1 MARPLVTAAV
11 SSAVVV
17 LLCAAAPVAA
27 PSVPLLAT
35 PLAEAAANAAQD
47 LARVHAAALAKA
59 RELAAWADERKL
71 YSGRN
76 AVHEIVLAFD
86 PDDADA
92 RKALGFKKVKGEW
105 QPPKTKREPVDECEP
120 DVPAAFAE
128 LRRAAL
134 ADLVAQL
141 DAAFADTPRTART
154 EALRRAELARLVP
167 FDDASALR
175 ERLGEVWDAEAARWI
190 LVETR
195 DARAARA
202 AMAARVA
209 ELRAALPTPETA
221 ERDEHTRAM
230 TGLDFTAVLRARGV
244 VATSTLDAAET
255 SDLLLTALLMRDV
268 FLAAFPAQ
276 GAPGYPTVLYC
287 LEPGQRGAFLE
298 QHPLCPKEELAYR
311 TGVTSSWLTGRL
323 LVGATSPLMRKD
335 VTAFQTAGYALT
347 EKFGVWT
354 DDGWAQQGLT
364 SYLAFQVTGTRLSF
378 WDIQNKD
385 QYGEKK
391 LDAKNWHERVPPSTQ
406 GWLLEASGLVAGGQ
420 SMAHFA
426 RALASPTVTMSWED
440 VVTSHAVA
448 AYLFEAKR
456 DVLVRILVRTKE
468 GAPVV
473 ATFEEELGMPLE
485 ELRAR
490 LVRWIGEM
498 EPVALVEEAP
508 KGGKRG
514 GAGGAG
520 GTPKGGGA

>member
-1 MARPLVTAAV
+1 MARPLVTHAV
-11 SSAVVV
+11 ATAIVS
-17 LLCAAAPVAA
+17 LLSAAAPVAA
-27 PSVPLLAT
+27 PIARHAAPTVAA
-35 PLAEAAANAAQD
+35 AEASAVQD

-71 YSGRN
+71 YSGRT
-76 AVHEIVLAFD
+76 AMHELVLAFD
-86 PDDADA
+86 PDDAEA
-92 RKALGFKKVKGEW
+92 RKALGFRKQKGEW
-105 QPPKTKREPVDECEP
+105 IPGKRKEPADECEA

-134 ADLVAQL
+134 VDLVAQL
-141 DAAFADTPRTART
+141 DAALADAPKSTRT

-167 FDDASALR
+167 FDDASAVR

-202 AMAARVA
+202 AMATRVA
-209 ELRAALPTPETA
+209 DLRAALPTPEPT

-230 TGLDFTAVLRARGV
+230 TGLDFTAVLGARGV

-255 SDLLLTALLMRDV
+255 GDLLLTALLMRDV
-268 FLAAFPAQ
+268 FLSAFPAQ

-426 RALASPTVTMSWED
+426 RALTSHTVAMSWED

-456 DVLVRILVRTKE
+456 DVLVRVLLRTKE

-473 ATFEEELGMPLE
+473 ATLEEELGMPLE
-485 ELRAR
+485 ELRTR
-490 LVRWIGEM
+490 LVRWIAEM
-498 EPVALVEEAP
+498 EPPAPVEEAP

-514 GAGGAG
+514 GAGGA
-520 GTPKGGGA
+520 PKGGGA